1 MYRVKAIPGMMYRQK
16 TSVHPRQSCTV
27 LTVIIMVIVVLVYM
41 SADAAPVA
49 VRSPEGVIHGY
60 FLVRSHGGDTI
71 GQGELIQVVKEGG
84 PVESHMVFRFKDGSV
99 HDEKVTFSQQRV
111 LTMLRYRLVQ
121 RGPSFPKQIEA
132 FVDRETGQ
140 YTVRSRAR
148 NDGKEEVL
156 TGHLDLPKDVYNG
169 MLVVALKNLIKG
181 ADKTVSFLVF
191 TPEPQVFK
199 LQLLLIGEQ
208 TVQIGNLS
216 AKASLYSFK
225 PQIGKIR
232 EFFGKFFGKLPA
244 DFHYDCWI
252 VADEVP
258 SFVQFEGPL
267 QLMGPIVRIEL
278 VSPRLA
284 PKPKD

>member
-1 MYRVKAIPGMMYRQK
+1 MHTQK
-16 TSVHPRQSCTV
+16 TSVRHQQACTV
-27 LTVIIMVIVVLVYM
+27 LTAIIIVSAVLVYTTV
-41 SADAAPVA
+41 SAAPVA

-60 FLVRSHGGDTI
+60 FLVRSDAGATI
-71 GQGELIQVVKEGG
+71 GQGELIQVHKEGG
-84 PVESHMVFRFKDGSV
+84 PVESHAVFRFKDGSV

-121 RGPSFPKQIEA
+121 RGPLFPKQIDASIE
-132 FVDRETGQ
+132 RETGQ
-140 YTVRSRAR
+140 YTVRSRAGK
-148 NDGKEEVL
+148 DGKEEVL
-156 TGHLDLPKDVYNG
+156 TGHLDLPADVYNG
-169 MLVVALKNLIKG
+169 MLVVALKNLLKG

-208 TVQIGNLS
+208 SVHIGNLS

-267 QLMGPIVRIEL
+267 QLMGPIVRVEL
-278 VSPRLA
+278 VSPRLSA
-284 PKPKD
+284 KPKD